1 MIKSRSLC
9 NNLVILMPATTV
21 AWWHI
26 SRMPSSSCKT
36 QGKVSTAS
44 DVLMHCEA
52 YNSCIFSIGIAAV
65 VGDTLLVHM
74 HLQNLIMCDALLAAR
89 SLRDY
94 VVLAGRNPFE
104 GYIPEVP
111 DGERMD
117 FGSKLFIEYERQGLS
132 CK

>member
-1 MIKSRSLC
+1 
-9 NNLVILMPATTV
+9 
-21 AWWHI
+21 
-26 SRMPSSSCKT
+26 MPSSSCKT